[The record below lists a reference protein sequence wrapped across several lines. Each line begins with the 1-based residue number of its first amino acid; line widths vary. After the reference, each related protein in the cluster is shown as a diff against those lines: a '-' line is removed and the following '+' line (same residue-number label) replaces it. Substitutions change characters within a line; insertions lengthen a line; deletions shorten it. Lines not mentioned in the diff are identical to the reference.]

1 MDNSYRFKPLEE
13 LIYSFIWEMDRINDD
28 DREKTQKLIKGEIL
42 ERAKRLIRTLEDV
55 ESLKSDLER
64 RSIEEEVSSI
74 MKWVVKPYKEE
85 QTRGV

>member
-1 MDNSYRFKPLEE
+1 MDNSYRFKSLEE
-13 LIYSFIWEMDRINDD
+13 LIYSYIWEMDRINDD

-42 ERAKRLIRTLEDV
+42 ERTKRLIRTLEDV

-85 QTRGV
+85 QK

>member
-1 MDNSYRFKPLEE
+1 MDAYRFKSLEE
-13 LIYSFIWEMDRINDD
+13 LIYSYIWEMDRINNE
-28 DREKTQKLIKGEIL
+28 DREKTQKLIKSEIL

-85 QTRGV
+85 QK